1 MKEKIFRGACTAL
14 ITPFKKGKI
23 DYDSLEQ
30 LIEYQIDGGISALLV
45 SGTTGESASL
55 TYSEHKKL
63 IEFCSSVIA
72 KRIPLIAGTGS
83 NDTEKSVKMTKYA
96 CECGADALICVTP
109 YYNKAN
115 GEGLMKHYERI
126 SSVATKP
133 IILYNVPSRTNVVI
147 TPELVG
153 KLYSLEKVNS
163 IKEANSNISE
173 IAYARSLCP
182 DIILYSGNDDM
193 LIPHLSIGADGII
206 SVMSN
211 IFPKVTSDICSL
223 YFEKKCD
230 EALSLYT
237 KYLKF
242 ARLLFSEISPMPIK
256 AIMSHAGFCNNE
268 LRLPL
273 VPCGKQT
280 EKKLIEEYEKLISE

>member
-1 MKEKIFRGACTAL
+1 MKERIFRGACTAL
-14 ITPFKKGKI
+14 ITPFKNKRI
-23 DYDSLEQ
+23 DYDSLEK
-30 LIEYQIDGGISALLV
+30 LIEFQIDGGISALLV

-55 TYSEHKKL
+55 SYSEHKEL
-63 IEFCSSVIA
+63 IKFCCSAIA
-72 KRIPLIAGTGS
+72 GRVPLIAGAGS

-96 CECGADALICVTP
+96 CACGADAVICVTP

-115 GEGLMKHYERI
+115 SEGLTKHYERI
-126 SSVATKP
+126 SEVSTKP

-153 KLYSLEKVNS
+153 KLYSLEKINS
-163 IKEANSNISE
+163 IKEASSNISE

-182 DIILYSGNDDM
+182 EIILYSGNDDM

-211 IFPKVTSDICSL
+211 IFPEITSAICSL
-223 YFEKKCD
+223 YFEKKTE
-230 EALSLYT
+230 EALALYT

-256 AIMSHAGFCNNE
+256 AIMSYAKFCRNE

-273 VPCGKQT
+273 VTCGKDT
-280 EKKLIEEYEKLISE
+280 EKKLVEEYEKLISE